1 MMGAGFIRRGKTFFE
16 ARPCGVDW
24 TMRGRPKLRA
34 PRTARLNEARLL
46 RLAVAVGCMVPIIA
60 GGAGVLLGP
69 AMVGINAATV
79 AADSHYRYLSGL
91 LLGIGLMFLTTVP
104 RIETSTARFRLL
116 AITVI
121 VGGLG
126 RLFGVLLERNPDAS
140 TLFAL
145 GMELG
150 VTPALLLWQTR
161 VAARP

>member
-1 MMGAGFIRRGKTFFE
+1 
-16 ARPCGVDW
+16 
-24 TMRGRPKLRA
+24 LRL
-34 PRTARLNEARLL
+34 PGTARLHEALLL
-46 RLAVAVGCMVPIIA
+46 RLAVAVASMVPIIA

-69 AMVGINAATV
+69 AMVGINAAAV

-91 LLGIGLMFLTTVP
+91 LVGIGLLFLTTVP

-116 AITVI
+116 AIIVI

-126 RLFGVLLERNPDAS
+126 RLFGVLLKSNADAS

-150 VTPALLLWQTR
+150 VTPALVLWQTR